1 MIPFNELLLFTG
13 ACFLLV
19 ITPGPNMLYLLSR
32 SVCQGRAAGIVSLFG
47 VLLGFS
53 VHMLGAG
60 LGLSAIFLAVPAA
73 YEALRWAGVVYLLW
87 LAWGSLK
94 PGAQSPFAMRELPA
108 DSRRKLFVMGFVI
121 NALNPKVAM
130 FCIALFPQFIN
141 PAYGSVFWQSMTLGV
156 IQAMVSFTVNLM
168 LVLSAASIA
177 SWFARNPTWMT
188 LQRYVMGGVLAA
200 LAVRIMLEP
209 RRVL

>member
-1 MIPFNELLLFTG
+1 MIPLNEFLIFAG

-53 VHMLGAG
+53 VHMLGAAF
-60 LGLSAIFLAVPAA
+60 GLSAIFLAIPAA
-73 YEALRWAGVVYLLW
+73 YEALRWAGVIYLLW

-94 PGAQSPFAMRELPA
+94 PGAQSPFAMRELPV

-156 IQAMVSFTVNLM
+156 IQAMVSFTVNLL

-177 SWFARNPTWMT
+177 AWFSRNPTWMT

-200 LAVRIMLEP
+200 LAIRIMLEP
-209 RRVL
+209 RRVI